1 MNAAMFPKTIANAFD
16 RPLAATL
23 IEAIVGSVILQD
35 VLDGRNPKP
44 KIEGK
49 AIKRKYISDEKL
61 EARRKMVTAVLKRV
75 GKATSKELSIAANMD
90 AMETYNDLIGLCNDG
105 IVDRKKIQ
113 PDRGHM
119 RYVYWVADFNEVTA
133 KGKVYKARGT
143 T

>member
-1 MNAAMFPKTIANAFD
+1 MNAHYASM
-16 RPLAATL
+16 L
-23 IEAIVGSVILQD
+23 EADLGARMLKS
-35 VLDGRNPKP
+35 VLDEQRPKP
-44 KIEGK
+44 EIEGK
-49 AIKRKYISDEKL
+49 AIKRKYISDEML

-133 KGKVYKARGT
+133 KGKVYKAKGT